1 MGKRHDIL
9 LTIAGT
15 LITAE
20 VVRRRRK

>member
-9 LTIAGT
+9 LTTAGT